1 MKCSTPKERV
11 RRLENIQ
18 QSRKVKF
25 MKKKILLIIS
35 MCLIVLGLTACGKA
49 DPTTVDYNG
58 HSYDELKQTCEG
70 TVTSLREMTDE
81 QKQVYLAMAEM
92 TDAQKNSYILSLAP
106 TATEKDIEEIIRQ
119 ANLII
124 RWDEAVADVGE
135 FVELGDFT
143 ITKSGKTLTC
153 EQEII
158 YENRPVLLSYVYQYY
173 NMELEDIGVEA
184 VQTLGE
190 KMTNAA
196 LNTLMG
202 MGVVF
207 VVLILISLIIFGF
220 KIFPYLEEKK
230 KASAV
235 VDMPAAAPAPAPVLA
250 AAPAAQAMDDLEL
263 TAVIAAAIAA
273 STGTSTS
280 DFVVRSIKRR

>member
-1 MKCSTPKERV
+1 MRCSTPKERA

-25 MKKKILLIIS
+25 MKKKILLMIS
-35 MCLIVLGLTACGKA
+35 MCLIVLGLTACGEA

-58 HSYDELKQTCEG
+58 HSYDELKETCEG
-70 TVTSLREMTDE
+70 TVNSLKDMPDE
-81 QKQVYLAMAEM
+81 QKQIFLAMEDM
-92 TDAQKNSYILSLAP
+92 TDVQKKTYILSLMP
-106 TATEKDIEEIIRQ
+106 TATGDDIEEIIRQ
-119 ANLII
+119 TNLII
-124 RWDEAVADVGE
+124 RWEEATQEVGE
-135 FVELGDFT
+135 FVEMGKFT

-158 YENRPVLLSYVYQYY
+158 YEKRPVLLSYVYQYY
-173 NMELEDIGVEA
+173 DMELEDIGVEA

-207 VVLILISLIIFGF
+207 AVLILISLIIYGF
-220 KIFPYLEEKK
+220 KIFPYLEAKK
-230 KASAV
+230 KANAAV
-235 VDMPAAAPAPAPVLA
+235 ALPAAAPAPAPA
-250 AAPAAQAMDDLEL
+250 AAPVVQAQDDLEL